1 MELLPAIDLRHGRVV
16 RLRQGD
22 DSRTTEYA
30 ADPLAV
36 AAAFAAAGARRIH
49 VVDLDAALGE
59 PPQRELIARLT
70 ATLAAGSDGGGKSG
84 AGAESGPDRERG
96 AGAESGSDGERGA
109 GAERATVG
117 GRAAPTGGVRVGVQ
131 LGGGLRDRAAVE
143 WALAAGCERVVL
155 GSLPARDPAAFGE
168 LARAFP
174 GRTVPALEV
183 AGGEVR
189 VAGWTE
195 AAGTPLDEICARL
208 RGLPCPAVLV
218 TDVERD
224 GMLCGPNLELAR
236 RVAAATG
243 LPALLSGGVRSLAD
257 LAAAAAL
264 PEIAGAVLGR
274 ALYEGRIDLA
284 AALALGSGSVS
295 PCRSEGQAPESAPPL
310 STTPRPLGVRGGP
323 SHDLALD
330 LASSA
335 RAPAAGA
342 GPSGLTRRVIPCLDV
357 AAGRVVKGIRF
368 RDLADQGDPADAAAR
383 YAAQGADEIVFL
395 DVTAAPE
402 GRDTDLDWVRRTAER
417 VFIPLTVGGGVR
429 SAADAGRVLRAGA
442 DKVAVNT
449 AAVRRPELIGEL
461 ARRFG
466 SQCVV
471 LSVDARRAH
480 AADAAGSGAAWEVVV
495 EGGRAPTGRDALE
508 WIEAGVA
515 AGAGEVLLTSIDR
528 DGTRGGYDLPLIA
541 AAASAVPVPLIAS
554 GGAGTAEHLAAA
566 LAAGAAAVL
575 AASIFHQGT
584 CTVGEVKRALAAAGF
599 PMREEPA

>member
-1 MELLPAIDLRHGRVV
+1 MDLLPAIDLRHGRVV

-30 ADPLAV
+30 SDPLAV
-36 AAAFAAAGARRIH
+36 AAAFAAAGVRRIH

-59 PPQRELIARLT
+59 PPQRALIERL
-70 ATLAAGSDGGGKSG
+70 AAALAAGIDG
-84 AGAESGPDRERG
+84 D
-96 AGAESGSDGERGA
+96 GSGERGA
-109 GAERATVG
+109 AGQ
-117 GRAAPTGGVRVGVQ
+117 RVGVQ

-174 GRTVPALEV
+174 GRTVPALEI

-189 VAGWTE
+189 VAGWTQ
-195 AAGTPLDEICARL
+195 AAGSPLDEICGRL

-224 GMLCGPNLELAR
+224 GMLCGPNLDLAR
-236 RVAAATG
+236 RIAAATG

-284 AALALGSGSVS
+284 AALALCS
-295 PCRSEGQAPESAPPL
+295 
-310 STTPRPLGVRGGP
+310 
-323 SHDLALD
+323 
-330 LASSA
+330 
-335 RAPAAGA
+335 RAPAAGAGGAGSRPAAAGA

-471 LSVDARRAH
+471 LSVDARRAEG
-480 AADAAGSGAAWEVVV
+480 AGAGGWEVVV
-495 EGGRAPTGRDALE
+495 EGGRTPTGRDALE

-528 DGTRGGYDLPLIA
+528 DGTRGGYDLSLIA

>member
-1 MELLPAIDLRHGRVV
+1 MDLLPAIDLRHGRVV

-30 ADPLAV
+30 DDPLAV

-59 PPQRELIARLT
+59 PPQRELIARL
-70 ATLAAGSDGGGKSG
+70 AAALAAGIDG
-84 AGAESGPDRERG
+84 AGQS
-96 AGAESGSDGERGA
+96 GA
-109 GAERATVG
+109 GAERAAVG
-117 GRAAPTGGVRVGVQ
+117 VRAAPTGGVRVGVQ

-189 VAGWTE
+189 VAGWTQ
-195 AAGTPLDEICARL
+195 AAGRPLDEICGRL

-224 GMLCGPNLELAR
+224 GMLCGPNLDLTR
-236 RVAAATG
+236 RIAAATG

-284 AALALGSGSVS
+284 AALAWARGSTSK
-295 PCRSEGQAPESAPPL
+295 R
-310 STTPRPLGVRGGP
+310 T
-323 SHDLALD
+323 HDLAPC
-330 LASSA
+330 S

-342 GPSGLTRRVIPCLDV
+342 GPSGLSGLTRRVIPCLDV

-429 SAADAGRVLRAGA
+429 SAANAGRVLRAGA

-480 AADAAGSGAAWEVVV
+480 GTGAGWEVVV
-495 EGGRAPTGRDALE
+495 EGGRTPTGRDALE

-528 DGTRGGYDLPLIA
+528 DGTRGGYDLSLIA

>member
-1 MELLPAIDLRHGRVV
+1 MDLLPAIDLRHGRVV

-30 ADPLAV
+30 GDPLAV
-36 AAAFAAAGARRIH
+36 AASFAAAGARRIH

-59 PPQRELIARLT
+59 PPQRALIER
-70 ATLAAGSDGGGKSG
+70 LAAALATGGGN
-84 AGAESGPDRERG
+84 
-96 AGAESGSDGERGA
+96 
-109 GAERATVG
+109 G
-117 GRAAPTGGVRVGVQ
+117 GRAARAGGARASLQ

-183 AGGEVR
+183 AGGELR
-189 VAGWTE
+189 VAGWTQ
-195 AAGTPLDEICARL
+195 AAGSPLAEICARL

-224 GMLCGPNLELAR
+224 GMLCGPNLDLAQR
-236 RVAAATG
+236 IAIDTG

-284 AALALGSGSVS
+284 AALALCSRAATAGTSRRVATAGSSERAPTAGSSGS
-295 PCRSEGQAPESAPPL
+295 AA
-310 STTPRPLGVRGGP
+310 TT
-323 SHDLALD
+323 
-330 LASSA
+330 
-335 RAPAAGA
+335 

-402 GRDTDLDWVRRTAER
+402 GRDTDLDWVRRTAEQ

-429 SAADAGRVLRAGA
+429 SAEDAGRALRAGA

-471 LSVDARRAH
+471 LSVDARRAAH
-480 AADAAGSGAAWEVVV
+480 DAGAAWEVVV
-495 EGGRAPTGRDALE
+495 EGGRTPTGRDALE
-508 WIEAGVA
+508 
-515 AGAGEVLLTSIDR
+515 
-528 DGTRGGYDLPLIA
+528 
-541 AAASAVPVPLIAS
+541 
-554 GGAGTAEHLAAA
+554 
-566 LAAGAAAVL
+566 
-575 AASIFHQGT
+575 
-584 CTVGEVKRALAAAGF
+584 
-599 PMREEPA
+599 

>member
-16 RLRQGD
+16 RLQQGD
-22 DSRTTEYA
+22 DSRATEYA
-30 ADPLAV
+30 GDPLAV
-36 AAAFAAAGARRIH
+36 AASFAAAGARRIH

-59 PPQRELIARLT
+59 PPQRALIER
-70 ATLAAGSDGGGKSG
+70 LAAALATGGGNGNG
-84 AGAESGPDRERG
+84 ARIGL
-96 AGAESGSDGERGA
+96 
-109 GAERATVG
+109 
-117 GRAAPTGGVRVGVQ
+117 Q

-183 AGGEVR
+183 AGGELR
-189 VAGWTE
+189 VAGWTQ
-195 AAGTPLDEICARL
+195 AAGSPLAEICARL

-224 GMLCGPNLELAR
+224 GMLCGPNLDLAR
-236 RVAAATG
+236 RIAIDTG

-264 PEIAGAVLGR
+264 REIAGAVLGR

-284 AALALGSGSVS
+284 AALALCSRAAVTGTSGRAATAGISGRVATAGISGRAATAGSSGS
-295 PCRSEGQAPESAPPL
+295 
-310 STTPRPLGVRGGP
+310 
-323 SHDLALD
+323 
-330 LASSA
+330 
-335 RAPAAGA
+335 AATA

-449 AAVRRPELIGEL
+449 AAVRRPELLGEL

-471 LSVDARRAH
+471 LSVDARRTAG
-480 AADAAGSGAAWEVVV
+480 AGSGGWEVVV
-495 EGGRAPTGRDALE
+495 EGGRTPTGRDALE

-528 DGTRGGYDLPLIA
+528 DGTRGGYDLLLIA

-599 PMREEPA
+599 PIREEPA

>member
-30 ADPLAV
+30 GDPLAV

-59 PPQRELIARLT
+59 PPQRALIERL
-70 ATLAAGSDGGGKSG
+70 AAALAAGGD
-84 AGAESGPDRERG
+84 ADRN
-96 AGAESGSDGERGA
+96 GERGA
-109 GAERATVG
+109 AGREAVAGAERGGGGG
-117 GRAAPTGGVRVGVQ
+117 GRAARAGGARVGMQ

-189 VAGWTE
+189 VAGWTQ
-195 AAGTPLDEICARL
+195 AAGSPLAELCGRL

-224 GMLCGPNLELAR
+224 GMLCGPNLGLAR
-236 RVAAATG
+236 RIAADTG

-284 AALALGSGSVS
+284 AALALCS
-295 PCRSEGQAPESAPPL
+295 
-310 STTPRPLGVRGGP
+310 
-323 SHDLALD
+323 
-330 LASSA
+330 
-335 RAPAAGA
+335 RAPAAGISGRAAAADACGRSAAA
-342 GPSGLTRRVIPCLDV
+342 GAGASGLTRRVIPCLDV
-357 AAGRVVKGIRF
+357 AVGRVVKGIRF

-429 SAADAGRVLRAGA
+429 SVADAGRVLRAGA

-449 AAVRRPELIGEL
+449 AALRRPELLGEL

-471 LSVDARRAH
+471 LSVDARRT
-480 AADAAGSGAAWEVVV
+480 AGVGGGGWEVVV
-495 EGGRAPTGRDALE
+495 EGGRTPTGRDALE

-528 DGTRGGYDLPLIA
+528 DGTRGGYDLSLIA